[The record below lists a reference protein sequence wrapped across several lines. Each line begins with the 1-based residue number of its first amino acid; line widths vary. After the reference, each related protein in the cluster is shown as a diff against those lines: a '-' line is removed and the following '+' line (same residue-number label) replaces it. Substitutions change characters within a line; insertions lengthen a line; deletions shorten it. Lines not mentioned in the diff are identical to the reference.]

1 MRLSAE
7 DPKVGWEADTATI
20 DNGVEND
27 RQMRNRGWMKAP
39 DSYLVYTINGI
50 IPARNSSSHVR
61 RIITSCY
68 LSEGEHWLRI
78 RKISDINWVQDMMKN
93 TSGYDYIE
101 LVPLHIVS
109 DPNKPEDRH

>member
-1 MRLSAE
+1 MRWSSE
-7 DPKVGWEADTATI
+7 SPIVGWIDDYLTD

-27 RQMRNRGWMKAP
+27 KQMRNRGWMKAP
-39 DSYLVYTINGI
+39 DSYLVFNTAGA
-50 IPARNSSSHVR
+50 IPARNSNSHVR
-61 RIITSCY
+61 KIITTNY

-78 RKISDINWVQDMMKN
+78 RKVNDVNVVQSALIN
-93 TSGYDYIE
+93 TAGYDYIE